1 MIYAVCLNPCTDK
14 TVVCDSFDPDRT
26 NRVRPLRS
34 DLGGKGVNC
43 AKTLRAL
50 NVPVTL
56 CGTEYRGAVRKGL
69 GNDMPCLFEET
80 GLPLRENLKIFDL
93 SRKRTVEVNEAGDA
107 LPEGTLDRLLEQL
120 LSVLEKGDTVILSG
134 SLPAGESSDT
144 YACWCRR
151 IREKGATVAAD
162 CAGET
167 LLRLLDAAPDLI
179 KPNIGEFEELLTLMD
194 RHMPG
199 DMKGLSL
206 ILNAMR
212 HTYRIRCILLSL
224 GKDGALLSTDGGT
237 WHCPPA
243 AVEVKGDIGAGD
255 AMAAAAAWQ
264 LGEGAPADQ
273 VLAYATAAAGA
284 VLEQEGTGAPDGD
297 RIRELCESC
306 AASRI

>member
-14 TVVCDSFDPDRT
+14 TVVCDSFDPGKT

-50 NVPVTL
+50 DVPVTL
-56 CGTEYRGAVRKGL
+56 CVTEYLGAVRKEL
-69 GNDMPCLFEET
+69 GEEVPCLFEET

-93 SRKRTVEVNEAGDA
+93 SKRRTVEVNEAGET
-107 LPEGTLDRLLEQL
+107 LPESTLDRLLDQL

-144 YACWCRR
+144 YACWRR
-151 IREKGATVAAD
+151 KTREKGAVVAAD

-179 KPNIGEFEELLTLMD
+179 KPNINEFEELLTLMGQHIPSD
-194 RHMPG
+194 I
-199 DMKGLSL
+199 KGLSL

-212 HTYRIRCILLSL
+212 HTYQIRCILLSL
-224 GKDGALLSTDGGT
+224 GRNGALLSTDGGT

-264 LGEGAPADQ
+264 LGEGAPGDR
-273 VLAYATAAAGA
+273 VLVCATAAAGA
-284 VLEQEGTGAPDGD
+284 VLEQEGTGAPNGQ

-306 AASRI
+306 TASRV